1 MSAFVA
7 HIAGARYGALTVL
20 EEIRLEVEPGGMVVL
35 LGSNGAG
42 KTTSLR
48 SAMGFVPAARRTL
61 TLGGRDITPLA
72 PWQLAREGV
81 VLVPDGA
88 RCFANVTVYD
98 NLRGAYAGA
107 HARTDAAE
115 FRRLHDE
122 VVGFFPVLGDRAQQI
137 AGTMSGGQRQMLA
150 VARALMAEPKVLLLD
165 EPSAGLAPKIVEEL
179 FETLALVKRERQCA
193 MLLAEQNVGYAAQ
206 FGGDCV
212 VLEEGRVA
220 LSGSMQQVLGDARL
234 RTAYLG
240 L

>member
-1 MSAFVA
+1 VS
-7 HIAGARYGALTVL
+7 
-20 EEIRLEVEPGGMVVL
+20 
-35 LGSNGAG
+35 
-42 KTTSLR
+42 TS
-48 SAMGFVPAARRTL
+48 RRTL
-61 TLGGRDITPLA
+61 SLGGRDLSA
-72 PWQLAREGV
+72 LSPWQLAREGI

-88 RCFANVTVYD
+88 RCFPNVSVFD
-98 NLRGAYAGA
+98 NLRGAYAGT
-107 HARTDAAE
+107 HARNSAAD
-115 FRRLHDE
+115 FKRLHDE
-122 VVGFFPVLGDRAQQI
+122 VAGFFPVLAERSQQM

-179 FETLALVKRERQCA
+179 FETLALIKRERQCA

-220 LSGSMQQVLGDARL
+220 LAGAMQQVLGDARL

>member
-7 HIAGARYGALTVL
+7 HVSGARYGALTVL
-20 EEIRLEVEPGGMVVL
+20 EDIRLAVEPGGMLVL

-48 SAMGFVPAARRTL
+48 SAMGFVATARRSL
-61 TLGGRDITPLA
+61 SLGGRDLSA
-72 PWQLAREGV
+72 LSPWQLARAGI

-88 RCFANVTVYD
+88 RCFPNVSVLD
-98 NLRGAYAGA
+98 NLRGAYAGT
-107 HARTDAAE
+107 HARNSAAG
-115 FRRLHDE
+115 FKRLYDE
-122 VVGFFPVLGDRAQQI
+122 VCSFFPVLAERAQQM

-179 FETLALVKRERQCA
+179 FETLTLIKRERQCA

-220 LSGSMQQVLGDARL
+220 LTGAMQQVLGDARL